1 MKDHM
6 ENMTTTNDVN
16 TPAETEH
23 PAIRVHPVTGKKAHW
38 VNPVYTI
45 RFKDMTEAESK
56 PMRDYLNNLAV
67 NPSLTCRAN
76 WQRG

>member
-45 RFKDMTEAESK
+45 RFKGYDRGREQTDAGLPEQS
-56 PMRDYLNNLAV
+56 
-67 NPSLTCRAN
+67 CR
-76 WQRG
+76 